1 MLTNYRAGVFA
12 VIVAA
17 LFLGLTL
24 TGSAG
29 TGLKNGLRGK
39 KTIVLNNK
47 VGANVAKFVSTAP
60 LEEIKGS
67 ANDMSGTFTL
77 DLDNLEA
84 SRGNILVEV
93 KSMQTGIAMRDKHRL
108 STDWLDAKLF
118 PTLTFNLDALE
129 NVQVIRSD
137 NAMAEIKANVTGTFS
152 MHGESKAITALVVI
166 KYVKESAA
174 TKQRADG
181 DLVMVT
187 GVFQVALKDFK
198 VKGTGGVVGKKVGEV
213 IEVELALFGSTALV
227 GQ

>member
-1 MLTNYRAGVFA
+1 MT
-12 VIVAA
+12 VAE
-17 LFLGLTL
+17 TL
-24 TGSAG
+24 PAFG
-29 TGLKNGLRGK
+29 
-39 KTIVLNNK
+39 
-47 VGANVAKFVSTAP
+47 P
-60 LEEIKGS
+60 
-67 ANDMSGTFTL
+67 FTL

-93 KSMQTGIAMRDKHRL
+93 KSMQTGIAMRDKHML